1 MRVVQLRW
9 LDEGLNA
16 WREVTVV
23 DKYDPRPDEDQ
34 LADLRAS
41 GHGSQ
46 SPPHE
51 LRVVEIA
58 DDVVAE
64 MMAAR
69 ARGGSTL
76 HTVAEELFY
85 SRHHRFPSR

>member
-16 WREVTVV
+16 WREVAVV

-58 DDVVAE
+58 NDVVAKE
-64 MMAAR
+64 MAER
-69 ARGGSTL
+69 PSL